1 MYQLSSRSLDFH
13 CETGTKTKTDY
24 SISLGS
30 LSSLLLAILE
40 RTESPFFCCYLGK
53 GGKNRKR
60 GKNQDEERVKRDLI
74 FKEYL
79 QGLGF
84 GPY

>member
-13 CETGTKTKTDY
+13 CETGAKTKNDY
-24 SISLGS
+24 S
-30 LSSLLLAILE
+30 LSSQLVLYCLIHCLLNLLFVVVVAI
-40 RTESPFFCCYLGK
+40 SGK